1 MQVFRLYFK
10 VLRKYIGSIIMYA
23 SIFLGIVLGVII
35 PQVTKNNSEEYT
47 QKKAKF
53 AVFDNDN
60 SELSKGLVAYLK
72 ENHALKTIKDD
83 DTETIQDELYNTNV
97 DCVIRFNDGFEEA
110 FLAGDTKE
118 TLEIFEI
125 PNTNGA
131 VLFKQNLN
139 SYLSTVDTYV
149 AAGFDVSQACEKT
162 TAVSETKIDVQF
174 VSEGETGVKGVQYYY
189 SYLAWVFIAMCVES
203 LAAVL
208 LSLGKKEVKNRI
220 ECSPYKF
227 VRMNLETVLGVMV
240 TGFVICVV
248 CVVMS
253 FVAFP
258 EDMAEIEGILYILN
272 AFCMMAVALS
282 LTFIISKLTEN
293 RQIISLLTN
302 ILGLG
307 MAFLCGVFVPMEV
320 LSDTVIKIAHFLPVY
335 WNVKAVNLI
344 AVYDSSDL
352 ITLLSYMGIQ
362 ILFAV
367 AIICVGMVVAR
378 RKRGIVA

>member
-1 MQVFRLYFK
+1 MQVFKLYFK
-10 VLRKYIGSIIMYA
+10 VLRKYIGSIFMYA
-23 SIFLGIVLGVII
+23 GIFLGLVVGVIV

-53 AVFDNDN
+53 AVFDYDE
-60 SELSKGLVAYLK
+60 SQLSKNIVAYLK
-72 ENHALKTIKDD
+72 ENHSFKTIQDD
-83 DTETIQDELYNTNV
+83 ETETIQDELYNMNI
-97 DCVIRFNDGFEEA
+97 DCVIRFRDGFEEA
-110 FLAGDTKE
+110 FLAGDVKE
-118 TLEIFEI
+118 ALEIYEI

-131 VLFKQNLN
+131 VLLKQNLN
-139 SYLSTVDTYV
+139 SFLSTVDTYV
-149 AAGFDVSQACEKT
+149 GAGFNVDEACEKT
-162 TAVSETKIDVQF
+162 LEVSEAKVDVEF
-174 VSEGETGVKGVQYYY
+174 KNGNDSGIKGVQYYY

-248 CVVMS
+248 CVIVS
-253 FVAFP
+253 FIAFP
-258 EDMAEIEGILYILN
+258 NDMLTGTGVLYIMN

-282 LTFIISKLTEN
+282 LTFVISKLTAN
-293 RQIISLLTN
+293 RQVISLLTN
-302 ILGLG
+302 VLGLG
-307 MAFLCGVFVPMEV
+307 MAFLCGVFVPLEV

-344 AVYDSSDL
+344 AAYDSSDL
-352 ITLLSYMGIQ
+352 TTLLSCMGIQ
-362 ILFAV
+362 LLFAV

-378 RKRGIVA
+378 RKHGIMA

>member
-1 MQVFRLYFK
+1 MQVFKLYFK
-10 VLRKYIGSIIMYA
+10 VLRKYIGTIIMYA
-23 SIFLGIVLGVII
+23 GIFLGLVVGVIV
-35 PQVTKNNSEEYT
+35 PQVTKNNNEEYT

-53 AVFDNDN
+53 AVFDNDE
-60 SELSKGLVAYLK
+60 SKLSKAMLAYLDD
-72 ENHALKTIKDD
+72 NHSLKTIENDE
-83 DTETIQDELYNTNV
+83 TETIQDELYNMNV
-97 DCVIRFNDGFEEA
+97 DCVIRINEGFEEA
-110 FLAGDTKE
+110 FLAGDVDDL
-118 TLEIFEI
+118 LEIYEI

-149 AAGFDVSQACEKT
+149 KAGFDVTDACEKT
-162 TAVSETKIDVQF
+162 SEVSEAKVDVAF
-174 VSEGETGVKGVQYYY
+174 MSESDTGIKGVQYYY

-240 TGFVICVV
+240 TGFVICLV
-248 CVVMS
+248 CVVIS

-258 EDMAEIEGILYILN
+258 EDMAGIAGALYVVN
-272 AFCMMAVALS
+272 AFCMMMIALS
-282 LTFIISKLTEN
+282 LTFVISKLTSN
-293 RQIISLLTN
+293 RQVISLLTN

-344 AVYDSSDL
+344 SVYKASDL
-352 ITLLSYMGIQ
+352 GTLMSYMGIQ
-362 ILFAV
+362 LLFAI
-367 AIICVGMVVAR
+367 AILCVGMVVAR

>member
-1 MQVFRLYFK
+1 MQVFKLYFK
-10 VLRKYIGSIIMYA
+10 VLRKYIGSIFMYA
-23 SIFLGIVLGVII
+23 GIFLGLVIGVII
-35 PQVTKNNSEEYT
+35 PQVTKNNSQEYAQT
-47 QKKAKF
+47 KAKF
-53 AVFDNDN
+53 AVFDNDE
-60 SELSKGLVAYLK
+60 SGLSKALVKYFGD
-72 ENHALKTIKDD
+72 NHKLVTIADD
-83 DTETIQDELYNTNV
+83 ETETIQDELYNMNV
-97 DCVIRFNDGFEEA
+97 DCVIRINDGFEEA
-110 FLAGDTKE
+110 FLTGDVKDM
-118 TLEIFEI
+118 LEVFEI
-125 PNTNGA
+125 PNTSGA
-131 VLFKQNLN
+131 VLFRQNLN

-149 AAGFDVSQACEKT
+149 NAGFDVSEACEKT
-162 TAVSETKIDVQF
+162 YEVSETKVEVDF
-174 VSEGETGVKGVQYYY
+174 TSGTDTGIKGVQYYY

-240 TGFVICVV
+240 TGCVICVV
-248 CVVMS
+248 CVVVS

-258 EDMAEIEGILYILN
+258 KDMMGGTGAFYILN
-272 AFCMMAVALS
+272 AFCMMSIALA
-282 LTFIISKLTEN
+282 LTFVISKLTAN
-293 RQIISLLTN
+293 RQVISLLTN

-344 AVYDSSDL
+344 AVYESSDL
-352 ITLLSYMGIQ
+352 GELLSYMGIQ
-362 ILFAV
+362 LLFAA